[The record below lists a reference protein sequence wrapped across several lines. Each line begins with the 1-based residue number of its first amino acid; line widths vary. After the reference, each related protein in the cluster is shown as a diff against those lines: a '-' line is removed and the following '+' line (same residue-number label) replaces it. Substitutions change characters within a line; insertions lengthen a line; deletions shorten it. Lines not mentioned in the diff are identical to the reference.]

1 MRDEVVTEELWERL
15 APLLPVRQRRFPY
28 PGRLPVDD
36 RSALEGI
43 LWVLRND
50 VPWRRLP
57 TTLFGVSGVTCWR
70 RLRDWHKAGVWQAL
84 HEQLLAECNAAG
96 RLDLHRALVD
106 SSHVHALK
114 GGPRRVRARSTGR
127 TPAANTM

>member
-15 APLLPVRQRRFPY
+15 APLLPVRQRRFRY

-84 HEQLLAECNAAG
+84 HEQLLAECNAS
-96 RLDLHRALVD
+96 R
-106 SSHVHALK
+106 VHALK

>member
-15 APLLPVRQRRFPY
+15 APLLPVRQRRFRY

-127 TPAANTM
+127 IPAANIM